1 MPGIFESAELR
12 ESFVAAFLCGVSIGF
27 AFCFVFISV
36 YFFWLTPAGVS
47 ARVGASI
54 SVEER
59 SKLVADETS
68 ESVSPRAGSASSAIE
83 MSDFVANV
91 NRDRCDE
98 HVGATEDFESSHLF
112 WPRVS
117 CLAILLLFQ
126 SVSSTILEGFSSL
139 FNSHTLIV
147 SFLTTIVGLGG
158 NVSGQSMVLVVREIA
173 LGRETDWKRQLWVG
187 LWICAVV
194 VPVIFLR
201 VCFSRREV
209 DVVTILTVTL
219 SSAVVVVL
227 GAAHGSFV
235 PLVLRRLRIDP
246 AHAAPLLQV
255 TMDIVGVSVV
265 CCVAQLLVGIGDV
278 HVRPAQSLAWMF
290 QPLVA

>member
-12 ESFVAAFLCGVSIGF
+12 ETFIAAFLCGVSIGF
-27 AFCFVFISV
+27 ALCFVFISL
-36 YFFWLTPAGVS
+36 YFFWPTPAGVC
-47 ARVGASI
+47 ARVGALS

-59 SKLVADETS
+59 SKLVAEAS
-68 ESVSPRAGSASSAIE
+68 ESVSPRAPAGSAIE
-83 MSDFVANV
+83 MSDFVADV
-91 NRDRCDE
+91 MDCCDE

-139 FNSHTLIV
+139 FNSHTLII

-187 LWICAVV
+187 LWICAFL

-201 VCFSRREV
+201 VFFSRREV
-209 DVVTILTVTL
+209 DVVAILTVSL

-235 PLVLRRLRIDP
+235 PLVLQRLRIDP

-265 CCVAQLLVGIGDV
+265 CCVAQLLAGIGHV

-290 QPLVA
+290 QPLVG